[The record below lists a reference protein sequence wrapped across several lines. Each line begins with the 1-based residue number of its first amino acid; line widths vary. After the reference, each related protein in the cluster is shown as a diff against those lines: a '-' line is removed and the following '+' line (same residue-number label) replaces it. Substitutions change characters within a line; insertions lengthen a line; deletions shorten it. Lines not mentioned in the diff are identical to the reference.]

1 MVESPYLKGCE
12 NITGMLRTSPKKS
25 PRPSPLWEEIGNQDA
40 GLGRAQ
46 GRDGLVR
53 REAPDLGV
61 APAEHSACR
70 RLWVPVDLQHPVDEI
85 DDPVFRHPPACVEA
99 ALSVAIEGKT
109 RVRDFDEQDRLGR
122 MRDRI

>member
-40 GLGRAQ
+40 GLGCAQ

-53 REAPDLGV
+53 LEAPDLRV
-61 APAEHSACR
+61 APAEHSACLM
-70 RLWVPVDLQHPVDEI
+70 LWVPVDLQHPGDVS
-85 DDPVFRHPPACVEA
+85 DDPAFSHPPARVPA
-99 ALSVAIEGKT
+99 ARSV
-109 RVRDFDEQDRLGR
+109 
-122 MRDRI
+122 